1 MERVLAECM
10 AKREA
15 KRNYWYLTITKQRI
29 IFTRVVQTVASKI
42 GWAVGF
48 SFLFGFGIEQLVGK
62 GAGGIAAAAAV
73 IGGLVGSAIVNLKLA
88 HFRKKIDTLTLEERL
103 HRDSKNFFLTKEEIK
118 NIVIKGKKI
127 RLTKDGKKWRLT
139 LRDRKGVIQQTLLAL
154 AFLQGKKDRFSPGE
168 LLEEGK
174 LLSMSEKELIKV
186 GRRALCNTE
195 YEKAKSCFS
204 MAHLL
209 YPHNQKA
216 TESLK
221 ILALKGY

>member
-48 SFLFGFGIEQLVGK
+48 SFLFGFGIERLVGK
-62 GAGGIAAAAAV
+62 GAGGITAAAV
-73 IGGLVGSAIVNLKLA
+73 VIGGVIGSVVANLNLA
-88 HFRKKIDTLTLEERL
+88 RFRKKIDTLTLEERL

-118 NIVIKGKKI
+118 NIIIKDKKL
-127 RLTKDGKKWRLT
+127 RLTRDDKKWKFT

-186 GRRALCNTE
+186 GRRALRNTE